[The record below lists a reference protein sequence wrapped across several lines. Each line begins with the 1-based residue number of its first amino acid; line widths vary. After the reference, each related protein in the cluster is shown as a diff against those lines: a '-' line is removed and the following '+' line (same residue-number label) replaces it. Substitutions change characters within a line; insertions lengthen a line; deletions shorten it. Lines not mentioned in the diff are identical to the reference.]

1 MMRRDDEI
9 RLGSRFGMRHGNRE
23 ERRLSLRERE
33 ALRRKAREAEYED
46 EEEEEDDDD
55 EEEDDE
61 DDEDYDGDEEDDD
74 DDDEEDDDE
83 EDEDEEDEDELDE
96 DDEDEDYDGDDDDE
110 EDEEDEDDDDLDD
123 DDEEED
129 DENEDEEDDSDE
141 EDEDDGEDSD
151 KPSPAPS
158 KPVNGSDNRDAY
170 IAAYLAEKERELALE
185 REAAERAEKE
195 ERERQ
200 EREESVRREERARAQ
215 AEEEEQAR
223 RAEKAEIARRARE
236 AEDRASRAED
246 RLGRTRAPFND
257 TEGYRGIEDSLDRV
271 SPVSGRSGGSQRE
284 SYAGREPVLSE
295 SDRAIRERELAL
307 KEREIALKERELAL
321 REREQ
326 QLKSTG
332 GHSGKNSSG
341 APASYTTRVINGKTV
356 KVKDTSKKVSR
367 PIEEPVALSQD
378 NRSKRYEGLSDE
390 SLMKEVTAFML
401 RYGVKKHGIPYEL
414 MAEEFGAGLIAKLII
429 RGHLVRLGDSTL
441 TCGNN

>member
-9 RLGSRFGMRHGNRE
+9 RIGGHFGLGHGKRE

-46 EEEEEDDDD
+46 LDDDEDDDEEDEDEEDDDEEDEEDEDELDEDEEDDDD
-55 EEEDDE
+55 LDDDE
-61 DDEDYDGDEEDDD
+61 DDEDYDGDE
-74 DDDEEDDDE
+74 
-83 EDEDEEDEDELDE
+83 
-96 DDEDEDYDGDDDDE
+96 DDEDG
-110 EDEEDEDDDDLDD
+110 DDDDLDD
-123 DDEEED
+123 DGDE
-129 DENEDEEDDSDE
+129 DSDE
-141 EDEDDGEDSD
+141 GDDDDDDDDDEDSYE
-151 KPSPAPS
+151 PSPAPS
-158 KPVNGSDNRDAY
+158 KPVSSSDDRDAF

-185 REAAERAEKE
+185 REATERAEKE

-200 EREESVRREERARAQ
+200 EREERARAQ
-215 AEEEEQAR
+215 AEEEERAR

-236 AEDRASRAED
+236 AEDRASTED
-246 RLGRTRAPFND
+246 RLGRTRAPFNG

-295 SDRAIRERELAL
+295 SDRALRERELAL

-326 QLKSTG
+326 QLKSAG
-332 GHSGKNSSG
+332 SHSGKSSSVS
-341 APASYTTRVINGKTV
+341 PASYTTRVINGKTV
-356 KVKDTSKKVSR
+356 KVKDTGKKVSK
-367 PIEEPVALSQD
+367 PVEEPVALSQD

>member
-9 RLGSRFGMRHGNRE
+9 RIGGRLSRFGHGSRE
-23 ERRLSLRERE
+23 DRRLSLRERE
-33 ALRRKAREAEYED
+33 SLRRKAREAEYED
-46 EEEEEDDDD
+46 EEEEEED
-55 EEEDDE
+55 EEE
-61 DDEDYDGDEEDDD
+61 DEDYDGDE
-74 DDDEEDDDE
+74 DEED
-83 EDEDEEDEDELDE
+83 
-96 DDEDEDYDGDDDDE
+96 DDEDEDYDGDDDE
-110 EDEEDEDDDDLDD
+110 EDEEDEDEL
-123 DDEEED
+123 
-129 DENEDEEDDSDE
+129 DE
-141 EDEDDGEDSD
+141 EDEDDDEDDEDYDGDNDEDEDEDDDEEDGDEDSYET
-151 KPSPAPS
+151 SPAPS
-158 KPVNGSDNRDAY
+158 KPVSSSDDRDAF

-185 REAAERAEKE
+185 REATERAEKE

-200 EREESVRREERARAQ
+200 EREDRARREEQARVQ

-246 RLGRTRAPFND
+246 RLGRTRAPFNG

-284 SYAGREPVLSE
+284 SYTEREPVLSE
-295 SDRAIRERELAL
+295 SDRALRERELAL

-332 GHSGKNSSG
+332 GHSGKSNSV

-356 KVKDTSKKVSR
+356 KVKDTSKKVSK

>member
-9 RLGSRFGMRHGNRE
+9 RLGGRFGLGHGKRE

-61 DDEDYDGDEEDDD
+61 DDEDYDGDEEE

-96 DDEDEDYDGDDDDE
+96 DDEDEDYDRDDDDE
-110 EDEEDEDDDDLDD
+110 EEEDEDDDEDD
-123 DDEEED
+123 DLD
-129 DENEDEEDDSDE
+129 DENESDEEDD
-141 EDEDDGEDSD
+141 DEDDNDDEDSYE
-151 KPSPAPS
+151 PSPTPS
-158 KPVNGSDNRDAY
+158 KPVNGFDDRDAF

-185 REAAERAEKE
+185 REATERAEKE

-200 EREESVRREERARAQ
+200 EREESARREERARAQ

-295 SDRAIRERELAL
+295 SDRALRERELAL

-326 QLKSTG
+326 QLKSAG
-332 GHSGKNSSG
+332 SHSGKSSSV
-341 APASYTTRVINGKTV
+341 ASASYTTRVINGKTV
-356 KVKDTSKKVSR
+356 KVKDTGKKVSK
-367 PIEEPVALSQD
+367 PVEEPVALSQD

>member
-9 RLGSRFGMRHGNRE
+9 RLGGRFGLGHGNRE

-33 ALRRKAREAEYED
+33 ALRRKAREVEYED
-46 EEEEEDDDD
+46 EEEDDDD
-55 EEEDDE
+55 EEDDE
-61 DDEDYDGDEEDDD
+61 DDE
-74 DDDEEDDDE
+74 DEEDDDE
-83 EDEDEEDEDELDE
+83 EDEDELDEDEEDDDDLDDDE
-96 DDEDEDYDGDDDDE
+96 DDEDYDGDDD
-110 EDEEDEDDDDLDD
+110 EDEDDEDGDDDDLDD
-123 DDEEED
+123 DGDE
-129 DENEDEEDDSDE
+129 DSDE
-141 EDEDDGEDSD
+141 GDDDDDDDDEDSYE
-151 KPSPAPS
+151 PSPTPS
-158 KPVNGSDNRDAY
+158 KPVNGSDDRDAF

-200 EREESVRREERARAQ
+200 EREESARREEQARVQ

-236 AEDRASRAED
+236 AEDRASTED
-246 RLGRTRAPFND
+246 RLGRTRAPFNG

-295 SDRAIRERELAL
+295 SDRALRERELAL

-326 QLKSTG
+326 QLKSAG
-332 GHSGKNSSG
+332 GHSGKNSSV
-341 APASYTTRVINGKTV
+341 ASASYATRVINGKTV
-356 KVKDTSKKVSR
+356 KVKDTSKKVSK
-367 PIEEPVALSQD
+367 PVEEPVALSQD

>member
-9 RLGSRFGMRHGNRE
+9 RIGGRLSRFGQGNRE
-23 ERRLSLRERE
+23 DRRLSLRERE
-33 ALRRKAREAEYED
+33 AARRKAREEEYED
-46 EEEEEDDDD
+46 EEEDEGDDEDEDEDEGDEEEDDDD
-55 EEEDDE
+55 E
-61 DDEDYDGDEEDDD
+61 DYDGDDDD
-74 DDDEEDDDE
+74 EDEEDDDE
-83 EDEDEEDEDELDE
+83 EDEDEL
-96 DDEDEDYDGDDDDE
+96 
-110 EDEEDEDDDDLDD
+110 DEEDEDDDDLDD
-123 DDEEED
+123 DDEDDEDYDGDED
-129 DENEDEEDDSDE
+129 DEDDSDE
-141 EDEDDGEDSD
+141 DDDEDDGDSD
-151 KPSPAPS
+151 EPSPAPS
-158 KPVNGSDNRDAY
+158 KPVSSSDDRDAF

-185 REAAERAEKE
+185 REATERAEKE

-200 EREESVRREERARAQ
+200 EREDRARREEQARVQ

-236 AEDRASRAED
+236 AEDRASTED
-246 RLGRTRAPFND
+246 RLGRTRAPFNG

-295 SDRAIRERELAL
+295 SDRALRERELAL
-307 KEREIALKERELAL
+307 RERELAL

-326 QLKSTG
+326 QLKSAG
-332 GHSGKNSSG
+332 SHSGKSSSVS
-341 APASYTTRVINGKTV
+341 PASYTTRVINGKTV
-356 KVKDTSKKVSR
+356 KVKDTGKKVSK
-367 PIEEPVALSQD
+367 PVEEPVALSQD

-401 RYGVKKHGIPYEL
+401 HYGVKKHGIPYEL

>member
-9 RLGSRFGMRHGNRE
+9 RLGGRFGRGNRE
-23 ERRLSLRERE
+23 ERRISLRERE
-33 ALRRKAREAEYED
+33 ALRRKAREEEYED
-46 EEEEEDDDD
+46 EEEEGEDDLDDDEEDEEDDEEDDDEDEEDDEEDDDEDDD

-61 DDEDYDGDEEDDD
+61 EEDDEL

-83 EDEDEEDEDELDE
+83 
-96 DDEDEDYDGDDDDE
+96 
-110 EDEEDEDDDDLDD
+110 D

-129 DENEDEEDDSDE
+129 DEEEDDE
-141 EDEDDGEDSD
+141 EDEDDEDSYE
-151 KPSPAPS
+151 PSPAPS
-158 KPVNGSDNRDAY
+158 KPVSGSDDRDAF

-185 REAAERAEKE
+185 REATEA
-195 ERERQ
+195 RE
-200 EREESVRREERARAQ
+200 REERARREAQ
-215 AEEEEQAR
+215 ARVRAEEEEQAR
-223 RAEKAEIARRARE
+223 RVEKAEIARRARE
-236 AEDRASRAED
+236 AEDRAGSAED
-246 RLGRTRAPFND
+246 RLGRTRAPFNG
-257 TEGYRGIEDSLDRV
+257 TEGYRGIEDSLDGV

-284 SYAGREPVLSE
+284 SYVGREPVLSE
-295 SDRAIRERELAL
+295 SDRALRERELAL

-326 QLKSTG
+326 QLKATG
-332 GHSGKNSSG
+332 GHSGKGNG
-341 APASYTTRVINGKTV
+341 VAPASYTTRVINGKTV
-356 KVKDTSKKVSR
+356 KVKDTGKKVSK
-367 PIEEPVALSQD
+367 PIEEPVVLSQD

>member
-1 MMRRDDEI
+1 MMRRGDEI
-9 RLGSRFGMRHGNRE
+9 RIGGRLSRFGHGSRE
-23 ERRLSLRERE
+23 DRRLSLRERE

-46 EEEEEDDDD
+46 EEEEDEDLDEDEDED
-55 EEEDDE
+55 EEDE
-61 DDEDYDGDEEDDD
+61 DEEDYDGDEDEE

-83 EDEDEEDEDELDE
+83 EDADEEDEDELGE
-96 DDEDEDYDGDDDDE
+96 DDEE
-110 EDEEDEDDDDLDD
+110 DDDLDD
-123 DDEEED
+123 
-129 DENEDEEDDSDE
+129 EDDSDE
-141 EDEDDGEDSD
+141 EDEDDREEDDEDSYE
-151 KPSPAPS
+151 PSPTPS
-158 KPVNGSDNRDAY
+158 KPVNGSDDRDAF

-185 REAAERAEKE
+185 REATERAEKE

-200 EREESVRREERARAQ
+200 EREESARREERARAQ

-295 SDRAIRERELAL
+295 SDRALRERELAL

-332 GHSGKNSSG
+332 GHSGKNSSV

-356 KVKDTSKKVSR
+356 KVKDTGKKVSK
-367 PIEEPVALSQD
+367 PVEEPVALSQD

>member
-9 RLGSRFGMRHGNRE
+9 RLGGHFGLGHGKRE

-46 EEEEEDDDD
+46 EEDEDDEDLDDDEDDD
-55 EEEDDE
+55 EEDE
-61 DDEDYDGDEEDDD
+61 DEEDYDGDEDEEDDD
-74 DDDEEDDDE
+74 EEDDDEEDDDE

-96 DDEDEDYDGDDDDE
+96 DDDDE
-110 EDEEDEDDDDLDD
+110 EDDEDDEDDDLDD
-123 DDEEED
+123 
-129 DENEDEEDDSDE
+129 ENESDE
-141 EDEDDGEDSD
+141 EDEDDRDDDDEDSYE
-151 KPSPAPS
+151 PSPATS
-158 KPVNGSDNRDAY
+158 KPVNGFGDRDAF

-200 EREESVRREERARAQ
+200 EREESARREERARAQ

-236 AEDRASRAED
+236 AEDRASTED
-246 RLGRTRAPFND
+246 RLGRTRAPFNG

-295 SDRAIRERELAL
+295 SDRALRERELAL

-326 QLKSTG
+326 QLKSAG
-332 GHSGKNSSG
+332 GHSGKSNSV

-356 KVKDTSKKVSR
+356 KVKDTGKKVSK

>member
-9 RLGSRFGMRHGNRE
+9 RIGGRFGLGHGNRE

-33 ALRRKAREAEYED
+33 ALRRKAREEEYED
-46 EEEEEDDDD
+46 EEEEDEDDLDDDEEDEEDD

-61 DDEDYDGDEEDDD
+61 EDDEEDELDDDEDDDEEDDD
-74 DDDEEDDDE
+74 EDDDEEDDDE
-83 EDEDEEDEDELDE
+83 EDELDDDE
-96 DDEDEDYDGDDDDE
+96 DDEDYDEDDDE
-110 EDEEDEDDDDLDD
+110 EDEEDEDD
-123 DDEEED
+123 
-129 DENEDEEDDSDE
+129 
-141 EDEDDGEDSD
+141 EDSYE
-151 KPSPAPS
+151 PSPAPS
-158 KPVNGSDNRDAY
+158 KPVSGSDDRDAF

-185 REAAERAEKE
+185 REATEA
-195 ERERQ
+195 RE
-200 EREESVRREERARAQ
+200 REERARREEQARVQ

-236 AEDRASRAED
+236 AEDRASTED
-246 RLGRTRAPFND
+246 RLGRTRAPFNG
-257 TEGYRGIEDSLDRV
+257 TEGYRGIEDSLDMV

-295 SDRAIRERELAL
+295 SDRALRERELAL

-326 QLKSTG
+326 QLKSAG
-332 GHSGKNSSG
+332 GHSGKSNG
-341 APASYTTRVINGKTV
+341 VAPASYTTRVINGKTV
-356 KVKDTSKKVSR
+356 KVKDTGKKVSK
-367 PIEEPVALSQD
+367 PIEEPVVLSQD

>member
-9 RLGSRFGMRHGNRE
+9 RLGGRFGLGQGNRE
-23 ERRLSLRERE
+23 DRRLSLRERE
-33 ALRRKAREAEYED
+33 SLRRKAREAEYED
-46 EEEEEDDDD
+46 EEDDD
-55 EEEDDE
+55 EEEEDAE
-61 DDEDYDGDEEDDD
+61 DDEDYDGDE
-74 DDDEEDDDE
+74 DEEDDDE
-83 EDEDEEDEDELDE
+83 EDEDE
-96 DDEDEDYDGDDDDE
+96 DDEDEDYDGDEDDE
-110 EDEEDEDDDDLDD
+110 EEEEEEDDRDD
-123 DDEEED
+123 ED
-129 DENEDEEDDSDE
+129 DENESDE
-141 EDEDDGEDSD
+141 EDEDDRDDDDEDSYE
-151 KPSPAPS
+151 PSPAPS
-158 KPVNGSDNRDAY
+158 KPVNGFDDRDAF

-200 EREESVRREERARAQ
+200 EREERARREEQARVQ

-236 AEDRASRAED
+236 AEDRASTED
-246 RLGRTRAPFND
+246 RLGRTRAPFNG

-295 SDRAIRERELAL
+295 SDRALRERELAL

-326 QLKSTG
+326 QLKSAG
-332 GHSGKNSSG
+332 GHSGKNSSV
-341 APASYTTRVINGKTV
+341 ASASYTTRVINGKTV
-356 KVKDTSKKVSR
+356 KVKDTSKKVSK

>member
-9 RLGSRFGMRHGNRE
+9 RLGGHFGLGHGSRE
-23 ERRLSLRERE
+23 DRRLSLRERE

-46 EEEEEDDDD
+46 EEDDDD

-61 DDEDYDGDEEDDD
+61 DDEDYDGDEDEE

-96 DDEDEDYDGDDDDE
+96 DDEDEDYDGDDD
-110 EDEEDEDDDDLDD
+110 EDEEDEDDEDYDGDD
-123 DDEEED
+123 DDEEEEDEDDDEDDDLD
-129 DENEDEEDDSDE
+129 DENESDEEDDRDDD
-141 EDEDDGEDSD
+141 DEDSYE
-151 KPSPAPS
+151 PSPAPS
-158 KPVNGSDNRDAY
+158 KPVNGSDDRDAF

-185 REAAERAEKE
+185 REATEA
-195 ERERQ
+195 RE
-200 EREESVRREERARAQ
+200 REERARREEQARIQ

-246 RLGRTRAPFND
+246 RLGRTRAPFNG

-295 SDRAIRERELAL
+295 SDRALRERELAL

-332 GHSGKNSSG
+332 GHSGKGNGVAS
-341 APASYTTRVINGKTV
+341 ASYATRVINGKTV
-356 KVKDTSKKVSR
+356 KVKDTGKKVSK
-367 PIEEPVALSQD
+367 PIEEPVVLSQD

>member
-9 RLGSRFGMRHGNRE
+9 RLGGRFGLGHGNRE

-46 EEEEEDDDD
+46 EEEEDEDLDED
-55 EEEDDE
+55 EEDE
-61 DDEDYDGDEEDDD
+61 EDYDGDEDEE

-83 EDEDEEDEDELDE
+83 EDEDEEDEDDE
-96 DDEDEDYDGDDDDE
+96 DDEDEDYDGDDD
-110 EDEEDEDDDDLDD
+110 EDEEDYDGDDD
-123 DDEEED
+123 
-129 DENEDEEDDSDE
+129 EDDSDE
-141 EDEDDGEDSD
+141 EDDGDSD
-151 KPSPAPS
+151 EPSPIVN
-158 KPVNGSDNRDAY
+158 KPVSGSDDRDAF

-195 ERERQ
+195 ERER
-200 EREESVRREERARAQ
+200 EEQARLQ

-246 RLGRTRAPFND
+246 RLGRTRAPFNG
-257 TEGYRGIEDSLDRV
+257 TEGYRGIGDSLDRI

-284 SYAGREPVLSE
+284 SYVGREPVLSE
-295 SDRAIRERELAL
+295 SDRALRERELAL

-326 QLKSTG
+326 QLKATG
-332 GHSGKNSSG
+332 GHSGKGNG
-341 APASYTTRVINGKTV
+341 VAPASYTTRVINGKTV
-356 KVKDTSKKVSR
+356 KVKDTGKKVSK
-367 PIEEPVALSQD
+367 PIEEPVVLSQD

>member
-9 RLGSRFGMRHGNRE
+9 RLGGRFGLGHGKRE

-33 ALRRKAREAEYED
+33 ALRRKAREEEYED
-46 EEEEEDDDD
+46 EEEEDEEDEDDDLDDDEEEEDEDDDDEDYEEDDEEDEDDDDDYEEEDADDGDDDLDDDEDDDDYEEEDDDDDEDEGDEDEEDDDLDDSEEEEEEEDDDD
-55 EEEDDE
+55 E
-61 DDEDYDGDEEDDD
+61 
-74 DDDEEDDDE
+74 
-83 EDEDEEDEDELDE
+83 
-96 DDEDEDYDGDDDDE
+96 
-110 EDEEDEDDDDLDD
+110 
-123 DDEEED
+123 
-129 DENEDEEDDSDE
+129 
-141 EDEDDGEDSD
+141 
-151 KPSPAPS
+151 PSPIVN
-158 KPVNGSDNRDAY
+158 KPVSGSDDRDAF

-185 REAAERAEKE
+185 REASERAEKE

-200 EREESVRREERARAQ
+200 EREERARREEQARVQ

-236 AEDRASRAED
+236 AEDRASTED
-246 RLGRTRAPFND
+246 RLGRTRAPFNG
-257 TEGYRGIEDSLDRV
+257 TEGYRGIEDSLDGV

-284 SYAGREPVLSE
+284 SYTGREPVLSE
-295 SDRAIRERELAL
+295 SDRALRERELAL

-332 GHSGKNSSG
+332 GHSGKGNG
-341 APASYTTRVINGKTV
+341 VAPASYTTRVINGKTV
-356 KVKDTSKKVSR
+356 KVKDTGKKVSK
-367 PIEEPVALSQD
+367 PIEEPVVLSQD

>member
-9 RLGSRFGMRHGNRE
+9 RLGGRFGLGHGKRE

-46 EEEEEDDDD
+46 EEEEDEDLDEDEEEEDD

-61 DDEDYDGDEEDDD
+61 DDEDEE

-96 DDEDEDYDGDDDDE
+96 DDEDEDYDGDDD
-110 EDEEDEDDDDLDD
+110 EDEEDEDDEDYDGD
-123 DDEEED
+123 DDEDED
-129 DENEDEEDDSDE
+129 DEDDSDE
-141 EDEDDGEDSD
+141 EDDGDSD
-151 KPSPAPS
+151 EPSPAPS
-158 KPVNGSDNRDAY
+158 KPVSGSADRDAY

-185 REAAERAEKE
+185 REAADRAEEE

-200 EREESVRREERARAQ
+200 EREESARREERARAQ

-236 AEDRASRAED
+236 AEDRAGRTED
-246 RLGRTRAPFND
+246 RLGRTRAPFNG
-257 TEGYRGIEDSLDRV
+257 TEGYRGTEDSLDRV

-295 SDRAIRERELAL
+295 SDRALRERELAI

-326 QLKSTG
+326 QLKSAG
-332 GHSGKNSSG
+332 GHSGKNSSV
-341 APASYTTRVINGKTV
+341 ASASYTTRVINGKTV
-356 KVKDTSKKVSR
+356 KVKDTGKKVSK
-367 PIEEPVALSQD
+367 PVEEPVALSQD

>member
-9 RLGSRFGMRHGNRE
+9 RLGGRLSRFGHGSRE
-23 ERRLSLRERE
+23 DRRLSLRERE

-46 EEEEEDDDD
+46 EGDEEEDDDD
-55 EEEDDE
+55 E
-61 DDEDYDGDEEDDD
+61 DYDGDDD
-74 DDDEEDDDE
+74 DDDDEDDDE
-83 EDEDEEDEDELDE
+83 EDEDEEDEDELDDDDE
-96 DDEDEDYDGDDDDE
+96 DDEDEDD
-110 EDEEDEDDDDLDD
+110 
-123 DDEEED
+123 
-129 DENEDEEDDSDE
+129 EDDSDE
-141 EDEDDGEDSD
+141 EDDGDSD
-151 KPSPAPS
+151 EPSPAPS
-158 KPVNGSDNRDAY
+158 KPVSGSDDRDAF

-200 EREESVRREERARAQ
+200 EREERARREEQERIQ
-215 AEEEEQAR
+215 AEETERAR
-223 RAEKAEIARRARE
+223 RVEKAEIARRARE

-284 SYAGREPVLSE
+284 SYTGREPVLSE
-295 SDRAIRERELAL
+295 SDRALRERELAL

-332 GHSGKNSSG
+332 GHSGKNSSI

-356 KVKDTSKKVSR
+356 KVKDTSKKVSK

>member
-9 RLGSRFGMRHGNRE
+9 RLGGHFGLGHGKRE

-46 EEEEEDDDD
+46 EEEEDDDD
-55 EEEDDE
+55 EEEDE
-61 DDEDYDGDEEDDD
+61 EDYDGDEEDDD

-83 EDEDEEDEDELDE
+83 EDEDEEDEDELD
-96 DDEDEDYDGDDDDE
+96 
-110 EDEEDEDDDDLDD
+110 DDDLDD
-123 DDEEED
+123 DDEDDEDYDGDEED
-129 DENEDEEDDSDE
+129 EDEDDEDEEDDN
-141 EDEDDGEDSD
+141 DDEDSD
-151 KPSPAPS
+151 EPSPAPS
-158 KPVNGSDNRDAY
+158 KPVSGSDDRDAF

-185 REAAERAEKE
+185 REASERAEKE

-200 EREESVRREERARAQ
+200 EREESARREERARAQ

-236 AEDRASRAED
+236 AEDRASTED

-295 SDRAIRERELAL
+295 SDRALRERELAL

-326 QLKSTG
+326 QLKSAG
-332 GHSGKNSSG
+332 GHSGKNSSV

-356 KVKDTSKKVSR
+356 KVKDTSKKVSK
-367 PIEEPVALSQD
+367 PVEEPVALSQD

>member
-9 RLGSRFGMRHGNRE
+9 RLGGHFGLGHGKRE

-46 EEEEEDDDD
+46 EEDEDDEDLDDDEDDD
-55 EEEDDE
+55 EEDE
-61 DDEDYDGDEEDDD
+61 DEEDYDGDEDEEDDD
-74 DDDEEDDDE
+74 EEDDDEEDDDE

-96 DDEDEDYDGDDDDE
+96 DDDDEDYDGDDDDE
-110 EDEEDEDDDDLDD
+110 EDDEDDEDDDLDD
-123 DDEEED
+123 
-129 DENEDEEDDSDE
+129 ENESDE
-141 EDEDDGEDSD
+141 EDEDDRDDDDEDSYE
-151 KPSPAPS
+151 PSPAPS
-158 KPVNGSDNRDAY
+158 KPVSGSDDRDAF
-170 IAAYLAEKERELALE
+170 IAEYLAEKERELALE

-200 EREESVRREERARAQ
+200 ESARREEQARVQ
-215 AEEEEQAR
+215 AEEEERAR

-236 AEDRASRAED
+236 AEDRASTED
-246 RLGRTRAPFND
+246 RLGRTRALFNG
-257 TEGYRGIEDSLDRV
+257 TEGYRGKDSLDRV

-284 SYAGREPVLSE
+284 SYTGREPVLSE
-295 SDRAIRERELAL
+295 SDRALRERELAL

-326 QLKSTG
+326 QLKSAG
-332 GHSGKNSSG
+332 SHSGKSSSVS
-341 APASYTTRVINGKTV
+341 PASYTTRVINGKTV
-356 KVKDTSKKVSR
+356 KVKDTGKKVSK

>member
-1 MMRRDDEI
+1 MVRRDDEI
-9 RLGSRFGMRHGNRE
+9 RLGGRLSRFGHGSRE
-23 ERRLSLRERE
+23 DRRLSLRERE

-46 EEEEEDDDD
+46 EEDEDDD
-55 EEEDDE
+55 DDE
-61 DDEDYDGDEEDDD
+61 DDEDYDGDE
-74 DDDEEDDDE
+74 DDDEEEDDE
-83 EDEDEEDEDELDE
+83 EDEDEEDEE
-96 DDEDEDYDGDDDDE
+96 DEDELDDDE
-110 EDEEDEDDDDLDD
+110 EDEDELD
-123 DDEEED
+123 
-129 DENEDEEDDSDE
+129 EDEEDDDE
-141 EDEDDGEDSD
+141 EDDEDGDDDDLEDDEDDDGDEDSD
-151 KPSPAPS
+151 EPSPAPS
-158 KPVNGSDNRDAY
+158 KPVSSSDNRDAF

-195 ERERQ
+195 ERER
-200 EREESVRREERARAQ
+200 EESARREEQARVQ
-215 AEEEEQAR
+215 AEEEERAR

-246 RLGRTRAPFND
+246 RLGRTRAPFNG
-257 TEGYRGIEDSLDRV
+257 TEGYRGIEDSLEGL

-295 SDRAIRERELAL
+295 SDRALRERELAL

-326 QLKSTG
+326 QLKSAG
-332 GHSGKNSSG
+332 SHSGKNSSV

>member
-9 RLGSRFGMRHGNRE
+9 RLGGHFGLGHGKRE

-46 EEEEEDDDD
+46 EEDEDDDD

-61 DDEDYDGDEEDDD
+61 DDEDYDGDDDEE

-83 EDEDEEDEDELDE
+83 EDEDEAEL
-96 DDEDEDYDGDDDDE
+96 
-110 EDEEDEDDDDLDD
+110 DEEDEDDDDLDD
-123 DDEEED
+123 DDEDDEDYDGDED
-129 DENEDEEDDSDE
+129 DEDDSDE
-141 EDEDDGEDSD
+141 EDDEDDEDDGDSD
-151 KPSPAPS
+151 EPSPAPS
-158 KPVNGSDNRDAY
+158 KPVNGFDDRDAF

-185 REAAERAEKE
+185 REASERAEKE

-200 EREESVRREERARAQ
+200 EWEDRARREEQARVQ

-236 AEDRASRAED
+236 AEDRASTED
-246 RLGRTRAPFND
+246 RLGRTRAPFNG

-284 SYAGREPVLSE
+284 SYAGREAMLSE
-295 SDRAIRERELAL
+295 SDRAMRERELAL

-332 GHSGKNSSG
+332 GHSGKNSSV
-341 APASYTTRVINGKTV
+341 ASASYTTRVINGKTV
-356 KVKDTSKKVSR
+356 KVKDTSKKVSK
-367 PIEEPVALSQD
+367 PVEEPVALSQD